1 MNDRPTRRITNPNAA
16 TQRVNSPRRREDAG
30 FRNDGSPPTRAR
42 PLAWS
47 EDEVRGRSEVSRY
60 YEDARYRYSEPAV
73 DQDSYAEN
81 ETVPRTRWFQSL
93 PMVLVVIAVV
103 AVISAG
109 GGLAYTMMSSTHT
122 APKAPQSPAPAVVPQ
137 QNQGGAPAQPAGPTP
152 PPTALPTPSPAQ
164 GSVPN
169 GGGGPV
175 VQSPGDPSLNAPN
188 QGPPAPALAPAQGPV
203 DPNQQQSGPTGP
215 SGPAG
220 VTGPGLGTTG
230 ATGPGHWA
238 DRSDG
243 AGDRRD
249 RADRSDGAGDRRDRA
264 DRSDGA
270 GDRRDR
276 ADRSD
281 RSCREHRSDGSRR
294 RRVGAGHPVPPE
306 AATLLVVP
314 S

>member
-164 GSVPN
+164 ASVPN

-188 QGPPAPALAPAQGPV
+188 QAPPAPALAPAQGPV

-230 ATGPGHWA
+230 ATGPVTGQT
-238 DRSDG
+238 G
-243 AGDRRD
+243 ATGPVT
-249 RADRSDGAGDRRDRA
+249 AGTGQTGATGPVTA
-264 DRSDGA
+264 GTGQTGA
-270 GDRRDR
+270 TGPVT
-276 ADRSD
+276 A
-281 RSCREHRSDGSRR
+281 GTGQTGATGP
-294 RRVGAGHPVPPE
+294 VGNTGATGPGGGESAQDTLCHPKPP
-306 AATLLVVP
+306 P
-314 S
+314 C